1 MKVRPIVET
10 CRIRKLMKLGCY
22 GCEYKGSDC
31 KQFKELLGVRCPG
44 EASRLGPE
52 LTKEIKNHGCKR

>member
-1 MKVRPIVET
+1 
-10 CRIRKLMKLGCY
+10 MKLGCY

-44 EASRLGPE
+44 EATKLGPQ